1 MKTEGS
7 EPIGM
12 RFPRPRAERLKRMA
26 KSHGWTVSEASAR
39 LLEEGLR
46 REDFA
51 FIDFRDSSAGRQAYL
66 QASSLAVWEVAAL
79 ARSYGNDT
87 AAVAKHLRWPE
98 VKVFA
103 ALNYAKAF
111 PEEIENAMAE
121 NDAVDFEALSR
132 MLPQAREFIAS
143 RPERS

>member
-12 RFPRPRAERLKRMA
+12 RFPRQRAERLRRMA
-26 KSHGWTVSEASAR
+26 KSHGWTPSEASAR
-39 LLEEGLR
+39 LVEEALR

-66 QASSLAVWEVAAL
+66 QSSSLAVWEVAAL
-79 ARSYGNDT
+79 ARSFGNDA

-98 VKVFA
+98 VKVLA

-111 PEEIENAMAE
+111 LEEIETAMAA
-121 NDAVDFEALSR
+121 NDAVDFEALSQ
-132 MLPQAREFIAS
+132 MLPQAKEFIAS
-143 RPERS
+143 IPERA